1 MNCTDFEVE
10 WAGLED
16 TSRLNAAMEGHRSA
30 CNHCAALVSELNSIL
45 DQARELR
52 FSEEPPQRVWVAI
65 RNQLE
70 QEGLIREP
78 AMARARAARKQRS
91 AAGWLFRLPMGL
103 AYTSVF
109 FIAVGVMYLHSLFNP
124 QALPTLAR
132 TPAVPEIA
140 YVRPDTSARDKT
152 VEEMLAKI
160 PEDHREIFVSNWNQ
174 VNSSIENWQNFADQ
188 HPDDPFAPQQ
198 LMNARQQKE
207 LLWENLVKW
216 NEF

>member
-1 MNCTDFEVE
+1 MNCTEFEIE

-16 TSRLNAAMEGHRSA
+16 TSRLSTPMEDHRSS
-30 CNHCAALVSELNSIL
+30 CNRCSALVSELNSIL

-78 AMARARAARKQRS
+78 AITGVKSGSKRPS

-109 FIAVGVMYLHSLFNP
+109 FFALGVMYLHSLFST

-132 TPAVPEIA
+132 TPAVPEMA
-140 YVRPDTSARDKT
+140 YERPDTSARDKT
-152 VEEMLAKI
+152 VEELLAKI

-188 HPDDPFAPQQ
+188 HPNDPFAPQQ

-207 LLWENLVKW
+207 QLWENLVKW